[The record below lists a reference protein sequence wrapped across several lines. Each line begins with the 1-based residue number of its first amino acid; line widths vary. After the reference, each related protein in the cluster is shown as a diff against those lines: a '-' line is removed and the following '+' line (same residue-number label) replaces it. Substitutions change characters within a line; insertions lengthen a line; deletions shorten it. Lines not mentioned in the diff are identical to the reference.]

1 MPVRIINR
9 SRGLLIVELNSGDTL
24 HLAPSETSP
33 PLQDIEVTANRWVE
47 RLLDRDLI
55 AMREEKAEQPKGGAR
70 PSGKRQRP
78 A

>member
-9 SRGLLIVELNSGDTL
+9 SRGLLTVELNSGDTL

-55 AMREEKAEQPKGGAR
+55 AVQKEKAEPKGGAR